1 MPKLSHMQSS
11 SGLSRHAR
19 FKILSENISVL
30 IEEEGLLVRPY
41 GHTTLPY
48 FNLLTA
54 EEQEQVLKDIL
65 VYFQVCTDVKSQN
78 GSLKDTR
85 LFTEKAIHRLG
96 VSVDPFILE
105 QIHPHHLIEIYT
117 QAHTQIFRSLRF
129 FEVCSYS
136 LEDLYC
142 RKWYHLYQRTT
153 QDQENLEA
161 DIGRYY
167 SQNPLKTLQATAP
180 EHTIRALGALERDE
194 IITQIFWLSPL
205 QSLTKGD
212 SYILTVAT
220 SRLP

>member
-1 MPKLSHMQSS
+1 MPSP

-19 FKILSENISVL
+19 FKILSENISAL

-41 GHTTLPY
+41 GHATLPY
-48 FNLLTA
+48 FNLLTI

-65 VYFQVCTDVKSQN
+65 IYFQVCTDVKSQN

-85 LFTEKAIHRLG
+85 LFTEKAAARLG
-96 VSVDPFILE
+96 VTVDPAILALIE
-105 QIHPHHLIEIYT
+105 PHHLIEIYT
-117 QAHTQIFRSLRF
+117 QAQTQIFRSLIF

-142 RKWYHLYQRTT
+142 RKWYHLYQRTPE
-153 QDQENLEA
+153 DQEKLER
-161 DIGRYY
+161 DIGLYY
-167 SQNPLKTLQATAP
+167 SQLPLRTMKATAP
-180 EHTIRALGALERDE
+180 EHTIRATASLERNE

-205 QSLTKGD
+205 VSNSKDD
-212 SYILTVAT
+212 SYVLTVAT

>member
-1 MPKLSHMQSS
+1 MPKLFYMQSS

-19 FKILSENISVL
+19 FKILSENISAL

-41 GHTTLPY
+41 GHATLPY

-54 EEQEQVLKDIL
+54 EEQEQVLRDIL
-65 VYFQVCTDVKSQN
+65 IYFQVCTDVKSQN

-105 QIHPHHLIEIYT
+105 QIQPHHLIEIYT
-117 QAHTQIFRSLRF
+117 QAQTQIFRSLKF

-142 RKWYHLYQRTT
+142 RKWYHLYQRSPE
-153 QDQENLEA
+153 DQEKLES
-161 DIGRYY
+161 DIGLFY
-167 SQNPLKTLQATAP
+167 SQSPMRTLKATAP
-180 EHTIRALGALERDE
+180 EHTIRATTSLERNE
-194 IITQIFWLSPL
+194 IITQILWLSPL
-205 QSLTKGD
+205 FSNTKAD
-212 SYILTVAT
+212 SYILAVVT